1 MENYQLS
8 EVKAN
13 KTIYKFSKGN
23 IIKTLQKNDD
33 NITKTYTIDKDKQSS
48 LIPFLLYRYLLYE
61 EKDYRFCSKTI
72 YFQDKNFY
80 DKENKDSM

>member
-8 EVKAN
+8 EVNAS
-13 KTIYKFSKGN
+13 KTIMKFSKGY
-23 IIKTLQKNDD
+23 IIKTLQKID
-33 NITKTYTIDKDKQSS
+33 NTISKTYTIDKLKQQS

-72 YFQDKNFY
+72 YFQNKNFY
-80 DKENKDSM
+80 DKEKKDSI